1 MATVLLLRHGVTDWN
16 QERRIQG
23 WGPVPLNETGRAQ
36 ASAAGRRLAERYNVD
51 RVLASDLE
59 RTRETAELVT
69 EAGVDAAIETSADW
83 RERDLGVYQGLLYEE
98 VFERHPEYDVTGGI
112 VGLDVAP
119 ERGESLREMAERVHD
134 GWERLLAESD
144 DGETVLVV
152 THGGPIYLVLGRV
165 KGLDLA
171 RAIADHRQDNCALNE
186 IDHASPAG
194 EGTIRVENDTGHLG

>member
-1 MATVLLLRHGVTDWN
+1 MPTFLLLRHGVTDWN

-36 ASAAGRRLAERYNVD
+36 AQAAGRHLAERYDVD
-51 RVLASDLE
+51 RVIASDLQ
-59 RTRETAELVT
+59 RTRETAELVVD
-69 EAGVDAAIETSADW
+69 AGVEASVETAADW
-83 RERDLGVYQGLLYEE
+83 RERDLGVYQGFHYED

-119 ERGESLREMAERVHD
+119 ESGESLREMADRVHD
-134 GWERLLAESD
+134 GWDRLRAETAD
-144 DGETVLVV
+144 DGTVLVV

-171 RAIADHRQDNCALNE
+171 SAIAEHRQHNCALNE
-186 IDHASPAG
+186 IVHDPADG
-194 EGTIRVENDTGHLG
+194 ATIRTENDTDHLE

>member
-36 ASAAGRRLAERYNVD
+36 ATAAGRHLADRYDVG
-51 RVLASDLE
+51 RVVASDLQ
-59 RTRETAELVT
+59 RTRETAELVID
-69 EAGVDAAIETSADW
+69 AGVDASVETAAAW
-83 RERDLGVYQGLLYEE
+83 RERDLGVYQGFLYED

-119 ERGESLREMAERVHD
+119 ESGESLRAMAERVHA
-134 GWERLLAESD
+134 GWDRLLAESD

-171 RAIADHRQDNCALNE
+171 SAIAEHRQDNCALNE
-186 IDHASPAG
+186 IGHDPANG
-194 EGTIRVENDTGHLG
+194 EATIRAENDTSHLE